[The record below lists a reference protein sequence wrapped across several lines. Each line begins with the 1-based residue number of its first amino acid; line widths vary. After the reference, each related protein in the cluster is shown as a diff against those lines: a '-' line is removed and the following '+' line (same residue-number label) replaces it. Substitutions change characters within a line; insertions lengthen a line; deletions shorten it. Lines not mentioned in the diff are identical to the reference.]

1 MNRHRKLC
9 ECLQASGNMNALY
22 PVRFEYGETG
32 QAASAPNKPPLKPV
46 RTTKQQVLEE
56 FKTVWQSILSEQPNY
71 KGDSIAK
78 REAFNN
84 FVDGLN
90 KDGIV
95 SNHQAY
101 NWSNPF

>member
-1 MNRHRKLC
+1 
-9 ECLQASGNMNALY
+9 
-22 PVRFEYGETG
+22 
-32 QAASAPNKPPLKPV
+32 V

-56 FKTVWQSILSEQPNY
+56 FKTVWQAILLDQPNY
-71 KGDSIAK
+71 KGNSIAK

>member
-1 MNRHRKLC
+1 MENG
-9 ECLQASGNMNALY
+9 SGHF
-22 PVRFEYGETG
+22 RSKQT
-32 QAASAPNKPPLKPV
+32 PLKPV

-56 FKTVWQSILSEQPNY
+56 FKTVWQGILSEQPNY

-84 FVDGLN
+84 YVDGLN

>member
-1 MNRHRKLC
+1 M
-9 ECLQASGNMNALY
+9 
-22 PVRFEYGETG
+22 
-32 QAASAPNKPPLKPV
+32 
-46 RTTKQQVLEE
+46 RTTKKQVLEE
-56 FKTVWQSILSEQPNY
+56 FKILWQETLTDKPSY
-71 KGDSIAK
+71 KNDSIAK

-84 FVDGLN
+84 YVDGLN

>member
-1 MNRHRKLC
+1 M
-9 ECLQASGNMNALY
+9 
-22 PVRFEYGETG
+22 
-32 QAASAPNKPPLKPV
+32 

-56 FKTVWQSILSEQPNY
+56 FKTVWQAILSDKPNY

>member
-1 MNRHRKLC
+1 MNGHERLC
-9 ECLQASGNMNALY
+9 ECLQASGSMNALY
-22 PVRFEYGETG
+22 PVRFEYGG
-32 QAASAPNKPPLKPV
+32 NGSSRLRSKQPPLKPV

-56 FKTVWQSILSEQPNY
+56 FKTVWQGILSEQPNY

-84 FVDGLN
+84 FVDALN

-101 NWSNPF
+101 SWSNPF

>member
-1 MNRHRKLC
+1 L
-9 ECLQASGNMNALY
+9 A
-22 PVRFEYGETG
+22 V
-32 QAASAPNKPPLKPV
+32 SAPIQQPLKPV

-56 FKTVWQSILSEQPNY
+56 FKILWQEILAEKPSY
-71 KGDSIAK
+71 KTDSIAK

-84 FVDGLN
+84 YVDGLN